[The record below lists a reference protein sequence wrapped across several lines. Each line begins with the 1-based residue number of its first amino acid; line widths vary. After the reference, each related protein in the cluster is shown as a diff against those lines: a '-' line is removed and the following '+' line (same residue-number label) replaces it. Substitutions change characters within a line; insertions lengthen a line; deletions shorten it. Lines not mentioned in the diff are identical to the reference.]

1 MMSKKNVLTLGVLA
15 IGGIGVASMVASGDN
30 GDGDTGPKSG
40 ALTGVRGRAG
50 GVLGS
55 QQGYGAP
62 VVYNLPAA
70 AAVTFPKAPTFDMN
84 KFLAPVTQPV
94 TQPEV
99 VSRGVAGV
107 SSAGKK
113 RPVQPYIYTGGEVKT
128 GAVSV
133 APWAMGVST
142 PAEMGVTSALKRA
155 RSGGSTSSKKSKKV
169 SAKSGRKARATARH
183 TAARKKRMSSKKENK

>member
-1 MMSKKNVLTLGVLA
+1 MISKKEAVTLGMLA
-15 IGGIGVASMVASGDN
+15 IGGVGAAMVIGGGG
-30 GDGDTGPKSG
+30 GDGDTGPKTG
-40 ALTGVRGRAG
+40 ALRGVRGRAG

-70 AAVTFPKAPTFDMN
+70 SAVTFPKAPTFDIN
-84 KFLAPVTQPV
+84 KLLAPVTH
-94 TQPEV
+94 TPEV
-99 VSRGVAGV
+99 VSRGAAGV

-155 RSGGSTSSKKSKKV
+155 RGGGGSTSSKKSFV
-169 SAKSGRKARATARH
+169 SAKVGRKARATARH
-183 TAARKKRMSSKKENK
+183 TAARKKRIASKKENK